1 MKMKVLLAA
10 TALIAGPSLAA
21 ELVVDRV
28 SAPATV
34 QRGGTSSAL
43 VPGAALSAG
52 DVVSAG
58 SRGRVALRFNQG
70 QLLLSSLADVQVFDA
85 KPAKGKSPAVGK
97 FKLLAG
103 ALRVDSRAAAG
114 KPAQDVRLNIGSLKA
129 RILGADAWG
138 ANTAEGD
145 TLCVFAGS
153 VGVQT
158 QGSGEERLEEPGSC
172 LRREPDGRLS
182 RFAMSEDSIL
192 AGAVAATGFDGT
204 APAVATAPPPPPV
217 AAAVATPA
225 PIIAAG
231 PSPVAGGIGDWTVVV
246 LSMSRAEPVAERARQ
261 LAEQGLPASTRTA
274 EVNGITMH
282 RVAVGQFASQAEA
295 RAYAAGTLA
304 KSGIKG
310 WPSRL

>member
-10 TALIAGPSLAA
+10 TALLAGPVLAA

-70 QLLLSSLADVQVFDA
+70 QLQLSSLADLQVFDA
-85 KPAKGKSPAVGK
+85 KPAKGKTAAVGK

-103 ALRVDSRAAAG
+103 ALRVDSRATAG
-114 KPAQDVRLNIGSLKA
+114 KPAQDVRLNVGSLKV

-145 TLCVFAGS
+145 TLCVFSGS

-158 QGSGEERLEEPGSC
+158 QGSVEERLEEPGSC

-192 AGAVAATGFDGT
+192 AGAVAATGFDGL
-204 APAVATAPPPPPV
+204 APAVATAPPV
-217 AAAVATPA
+217 AAPA
-225 PIIAAG
+225 PIIAAV
-231 PSPVAGGIGDWTVVV
+231 PAAAAPAAAPVAGGSGDWTVVV
-246 LSMSRAEPVAERARQ
+246 LSMSRAEPVAERVRQ
-261 LAEQGLPASTRTA
+261 LAGQGLPATARTA
-274 EVNGITMH
+274 EVNGMTMH

-304 KSGIKG
+304 KNGVKG